1 MAKLIK
7 ARKAAQDSWQQL
19 KAADGETTVVVPA
32 SGAVIV
38 SLAIWKAQRDAL
50 LARGNV
56 GVLLEP
62 NEEPGELA
70 ADVGA
75 LPLIAVNFPSFQ
87 DGRGYSTARL
97 LRERYGYKG
106 ELRAVGDVL
115 IDELF
120 YLSRVGFDAF
130 ALREDQDIDACLKV
144 FDTFSEVYQV
154 SVEQPVPLFKR
165 RLAKV

>member
-7 ARKAAQDSWQQL
+7 GRKAAPDNWQLL
-19 KAADGETTVVVPA
+19 KAEDALPA
-32 SGAVIV
+32 SGNVIV
-38 SLAIWKAQRDAL
+38 PLAVWKTQRDAL

-62 NEEPGELA
+62 NEEPSELA
-70 ADVGA
+70 ADIAA

-97 LRERYGYKG
+97 LRERFGFKG
-106 ELRAVGDVL
+106 EVRAVGDVL

-120 YLSRVGFDAF
+120 YMSRVGFDAY
-130 ALREDQDIDACLKV
+130 ALREDQDVEACLKV

>member
-7 ARKAAQDSWQQL
+7 ARIAAPDNWPLL
-19 KAADGETTVVVPA
+19 KADEALPE
-32 SGAVIV
+32 SGNVIV
-38 SLAIWKAQRDAL
+38 PLATWKAQREVL

-56 GVLLEP
+56 GVVLEP

-70 ADVGA
+70 ADVA
-75 LPLIAVNFPSFQ
+75 VLPLIAVNFPSFQ

-97 LRERYGYKG
+97 LRERYGFKG
-106 ELRAVGDVL
+106 EVRAVGDVL

-120 YLSRVGFDAF
+120 YMSRVGFDAF
-130 ALREDQDIDACLKV
+130 ALRDDQDMEACLKV

>member
-7 ARKAAQDSWQQL
+7 ARKAAPDNWLLL
-19 KAADGETTVVVPA
+19 KAEDALPA
-32 SGAVIV
+32 EGAVIV
-38 SLAIWKAQRDAL
+38 SLATWKAQRDAL

-56 GVLLEP
+56 GVVLEP
-62 NEEPGELA
+62 HEEPSELA
-70 ADVGA
+70 EDIGA

-97 LRERYGYKG
+97 LRERYGFRG

-120 YLSRVGFDAF
+120 YMHRVGFDAF
-130 ALREDQDIDACLKV
+130 ALREDQDVEACLKV
-144 FDTFSEVYQV
+144 FDTFSEVYQT
-154 SVEQPVPLFKR
+154 SYDQPIPLFKR
-165 RLAKV
+165 RLANA

>member
-7 ARKAAQDSWQQL
+7 ARKAAQDNWQLL
-19 KAADGETTVVVPA
+19 KADEALPA
-32 SGAVIV
+32 SGNVIV
-38 SLAIWKAQRDAL
+38 SLAVWQAQRDAL

-56 GVLLEP
+56 GVVLEP

-70 ADVGA
+70 ADIAAV
-75 LPLIAVNFPSFQ
+75 PLIAVNFPSFQ

-97 LRERYGYKG
+97 LRERYNFKG
-106 ELRAVGDVL
+106 EVRAVGDVL

-120 YLSRVGFDAF
+120 YMSRVGFDAF
-130 ALREDQDIDACLKV
+130 ALRDDQDLEACLKM
-144 FDTFSEVYQV
+144 FDTFSEVYQA

-165 RLAKV
+165 RLASA

>member
-7 ARKAAQDSWQQL
+7 ARQAAQDNWQLL
-19 KAADGETTVVVPA
+19 KAEDALPA
-32 SGAVIV
+32 TGNVIV
-38 SLAIWKAQRDAL
+38 PLATWKAQREAL
-50 LARGNV
+50 LARGDV

-62 NEEPGELA
+62 NEEPAEIA
-70 ADVGA
+70 ADVAA

-97 LRERYGYKG
+97 LRERYGFKG

-115 IDELF
+115 LDELF
-120 YLSRVGFDAF
+120 YMSRVGFDAF
-130 ALREDQDIDACLKV
+130 ALRDDQDLDACLKV
-144 FDTFSEVYQV
+144 FDTFSEVYQA

>member
-7 ARKAAQDSWQQL
+7 ARQAAQDNWQLL
-19 KAADGETTVVVPA
+19 KADEALPA
-32 SGAVIV
+32 NGGVIV
-38 SLAIWKAQRDAL
+38 PLAVWKEQRDAL

-56 GVLLEP
+56 GVALEP

-70 ADVGA
+70 GDVAA
-75 LPLIAVNFPSFQ
+75 LPLIAVNFPNFQ

-97 LRERYGYKG
+97 LRERYGFKG

-115 IDELF
+115 LDELF
-120 YLSRVGFDAF
+120 YMSRVGFDAF
-130 ALREDQDIDACLKV
+130 ALREDQNLDACLKV

-154 SVEQPVPLFKR
+154 SVETPVPLFKR
-165 RLAKV
+165 RLANA